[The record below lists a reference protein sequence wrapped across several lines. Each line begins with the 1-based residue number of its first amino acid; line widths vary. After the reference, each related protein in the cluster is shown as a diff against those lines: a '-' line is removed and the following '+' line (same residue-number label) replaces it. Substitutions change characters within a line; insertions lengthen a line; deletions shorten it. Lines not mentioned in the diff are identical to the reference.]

1 MNELD
6 FTKDKKTSTWCTQM
20 SCTLLYTLDIKT
32 RLELMSPFIELQRTE
47 LYSAAVTQ
55 KHL

>member
-6 FTKDKKTSTWCTQM
+6 FIQHKKTSTWCTQM
-20 SCTLLYTLDIKT
+20 SCTLLNTLDIKP
-32 RLELMSPFIELQRTE
+32 RLDLVSPIIELQRTE

-55 KHL
+55 KHQ